1 MRVLRRRF
9 TLVVVAAGLVALA
22 VLAWP
27 AGAAGPWR
35 AQILD
40 AETGKPLEGVV
51 VLARWDEKTATW
63 PHPDRRFHDVDEVVS
78 DADGRIVIPAR
89 DLSRNNPL
97 RAIVGPD
104 IVMFKAGYGRWRF
117 RPDGPRPLPEEPSV
131 LQRRAKQGW
140 QHFATDG
147 AVVEL
152 PLARTREERLFVLE
166 SAMPAGDVLPHKF
179 PRMRAAYNAERVR
192 LGLTPLRGEGRE

>member
-1 MRVLRRRF
+1 M
-9 TLVVVAAGLVALA
+9 VVAAGLVALA
-22 VLAWP
+22 VLA
-27 AGAAGPWR
+27 GRVGGAGPWR

-89 DLSRNNPL
+89 ALSRNNPL

-117 RPDGPRPLPEEPSV
+117 RADSPRPLLEEPSV

-152 PLARTREERLFVLE
+152 PRLETREERLR
-166 SAMPAGDVLPHKF
+166 AMPESLPGGADMPADRI
-179 PRMRAAYNAERVR
+179 PRWRAAYNQERIN
-192 LGLTPLRGEGRE
+192 LGLSPLLREGER

>member
-1 MRVLRRRF
+1 M
-9 TLVVVAAGLVALA
+9 
-22 VLAWP
+22 
-27 AGAAGPWR
+27 
-35 AQILD
+35 
-40 AETGKPLEGVV
+40 
-51 VLARWDEKTATW
+51 
-63 PHPDRRFHDVDEVVS
+63 S

-89 DLSRNNPL
+89 ALSRNNPL

-117 RPDGPRPLPEEPSV
+117 RADSPRPLLEEPSV

-152 PLARTREERLFVLE
+152 PRLETREERLR
-166 SAMPAGDVLPHKF
+166 AMPESLPGGADMPADRI
-179 PRMRAAYNAERVR
+179 PRWRAAYNQERINLAAIEIPGSVDSATR
-192 LGLTPLRGEGRE
+192 TTIKQAIDECFVFGFRRVMFVGAALALASSLIAFVLIRSR

>member
-1 MRVLRRRF
+1 MRALRRRS
-9 TLVVVAAGLVALA
+9 TLAVVAAGLVALA

-35 AQILD
+35 AQIVD
-40 AETGKPLEGVV
+40 AETGQPLEGVV
-51 VLARWDEKTATW
+51 VLARWDDKTAGW

-89 DLSRNNPL
+89 DLSRNTPV

-104 IVMFKAGYGRWRF
+104 IAMFKAGYGRWRF
-117 RPDGPRPLPEEPSV
+117 RADGP
-131 LQRRAKQGW
+131 RAKQGW

-147 AVVEL
+147 VVVEL
-152 PLARTREERLFVLE
+152 PLARTRDERLFALE
-166 SAMPAGDVLPHKF
+166 SAMPAGDVPPHKF
-179 PRMRAAYNAERVR
+179 PRMRAAYDAERVR
-192 LGLTPLRGEGRE
+192 LGLSPLRREDRE